1 MAELST
7 TSSLFPRETEHPSH
21 VPRETGT
28 SSIPYGEE
36 RPSSVLTTFY
46 SFKGGVGRTQ
56 SLYNVAA
63 RLTALRRKVLMV
75 DVDLEAPGLSITLDE
90 ERRRSKEG
98 FAEIGAA
105 LLKDLET
112 AFDEQED
119 LEYLQAL
126 KARYTARIQRALHE
140 LEPPMSPKNEDLE
153 ERLQREMDV
162 QIPAEG
168 SLSLL
173 SVGRVGTDYTQ
184 QVAQLPLAEAYD
196 DGLDPVNQA
205 VVKSLVENFQ
215 TPVDRDRLRTR
226 GHAFAAIF
234 RELLRS
240 ATVPNRR
247 DETFDHV
254 LIDSRSGLADVGGLC
269 LLGLAETR
277 VVLTGLNE
285 QNVTGTK
292 MVLDDIAEVDDD
304 ARKPSH
310 LITVFSPVPEGEV
323 DLLAKRLESA
333 KDTLGVS
340 DDQVRLLHYHPRI
353 ALEEKPFAEPAHE
366 YTRIYDEYE
375 DLTDHL
381 LALTRSDARSLVSDA
396 LERFREDDE
405 DDSNAEEKEGARY
418 LKLASELLPA
428 AFLDEDHVES
438 TLDGL
443 CTQTKRSGP
452 YKSDATALFD
462 LWVALA
468 PDEFRVL
475 GTTADFYSAVIR
487 EASSEN
493 AESILRRR
501 LELDE
506 RISNKISDDAQP
518 WYNWG
523 TNLSHL
529 AQLVQGNDPD
539 RAESLYREAF
549 EKFQEAVDI
558 KPDMQEAWYNWG
570 SNLGRLAHLLQGDD
584 RDRADSLYRKAFGKY
599 QKATDIKPED
609 HEAWCNWGVDL
620 IRLSRLLI
628 SQDQKEEAQNA
639 LSAAVDKL
647 HEALS
652 YEIHELNFFW
662 VVVALAERDEKD
674 DVETAADH
682 LTSLLE
688 ETPGYVVKFY
698 TEDAEAVRSHSE
710 LREILD
716 EYREQVDEDE
726 LDEAESPEELDA
738 PDLSE

>member
-1 MAELST
+1 MAELSS
-7 TSSLFPRETEHPSH
+7 TSSL
-21 VPRETGT
+21 VPRET
-28 SSIPYGEE
+28 E

-63 RLTALRRKVLMV
+63 RLTAVRRKVLMV

-98 FAEIGAA
+98 FAEIAAA
-105 LLKDLET
+105 LLDDLKT
-112 AFDEQED
+112 AFAEQED

-126 KARYTARIQRALHE
+126 KARYSARIQRALHE
-140 LEPPMSPKNEDLE
+140 LEPPMPPKNEDLA

-173 SVGRVGTDYTQ
+173 SVGRVGSDYTQ

-196 DGLDPVNQA
+196 DGLDAANQA
-205 VVKSLVENFQ
+205 VAKSLVEDFQ
-215 TPVDRDRLRTR
+215 TPVNRDRLHTR
-226 GHAFAAIF
+226 GHVFATLF
-234 RELLRS
+234 RELLRT
-240 ATVPNRR
+240 ATVPDRR

-292 MVLDDIAEVDDD
+292 MVLDDVAEMDED
-304 ARKPSH
+304 ARKSSH

-340 DDQVRLLHYHPRI
+340 DEQVRLLHYHPRI
-353 ALEEKPFAEPAHE
+353 ALEEKPFAQSFHE

-396 LERFREDDE
+396 LEQFREDDKSE
-405 DDSNAEEKEGARY
+405 NETDTKENRY
-418 LKLASELLPA
+418 EQLVSELIPA

-438 TLDGL
+438 TVDGL
-443 CTQTKRSGP
+443 CTQMRRSGP
-452 YKSDATALFD
+452 YELDATLLFN
-462 LWVALA
+462 LWVALS
-468 PDEFRVL
+468 PEEFRVL
-475 GTTADFYSAVIR
+475 GTTADFYTDVR
-487 EASSEN
+487 KEASSAEHIEN
-493 AESILRRR
+493 LLRRN
-501 LELDE
+501 LELSE
-506 RISNKISDDAQP
+506 RLIKKKPDRETT

-523 TNLSHL
+523 IDLAHL
-529 AQLVQGNDPD
+529 AQLVQDDEPD
-539 RAESLYREAF
+539 RAVSLYQKAF
-549 EKFQEAVDI
+549 EKYQKAVDI
-558 KPDMQEAWYNWG
+558 KPDKHEAWYNWG
-570 SNLGRLAHLLQGDD
+570 THLGNLAQLIQDD
-584 RDRADSLYRKAFGKY
+584 EPDRAVSLYQEAFDKY
-599 QKATDIKPED
+599 QEAVAIKPDD
-609 HEAWCNWGVDL
+609 HRIWANWGIFLV
-620 IRLSRLLI
+620 RLGQLLR
-628 SQDQKEEAQNA
+628 SQNQPQEAHQI
-639 LSAAVDKL
+639 LSDAVEKL

-652 YEIHELNFFW
+652 QGGDERNHFW
-662 VVVALAERDEKD
+662 LIIALAERDQD
-674 DVETAADH
+674 GDVETAADH

-688 ETPGYVVKFY
+688 ETPGFVSKFY
-698 TEDAEAVRSHSE
+698 DEDAEAVRAHPQ
-710 LREILD
+710 LREILG
-716 EYREQVDEDE
+716 EYREKVDEDE
-726 LDEAESPEELDA
+726 RDETDAPDELDA
-738 PDLSE
+738 SDLSE

>member
-1 MAELST
+1 MAEPSST
-7 TSSLFPRETEHPSH
+7 VSLAPRET
-21 VPRETGT
+21 
-28 SSIPYGEE
+28 E

-98 FAEIGAA
+98 VAEIATA
-105 LLKDLET
+105 LLEDLKT
-112 AFDEQED
+112 AFAEQED

-140 LEPPMSPKNEDLE
+140 LEPPMSPKNEDLA

-184 QVAQLPLAEAYD
+184 RVAHLPLAEAYD
-196 DGLDPVNQA
+196 DDLDAANRA
-205 VVKSLVENFQ
+205 VVNSLVEDFQ
-215 TPVDRDRLRTR
+215 TPLDRNRLRTR
-226 GHAFAAIF
+226 GHVFAVLF
-234 RELLRS
+234 RELLRT
-240 ATVPNRR
+240 ATAPNRE

-304 ARKPSH
+304 ARKSSH

-323 DLLAKRLESA
+323 DLLAERLESA

-353 ALEEKPFAEPAHE
+353 ALEEKPFAKPFHE

-381 LALTRSDARSLVSDA
+381 LALTGSDARSLVSDA
-396 LERFREDDE
+396 LDRFREEDE
-405 DDSNAEEKEGARY
+405 DPKDETSTEEKNRY
-418 LKLASELLPA
+418 EKLVDELIPA
-428 AFLDEDHVES
+428 AFLDEDRVES
-438 TLDGL
+438 VVDGL
-443 CTQTKRSGP
+443 CSQIRQSGP
-452 YKSDATALFD
+452 YEMSAVPLFD
-462 LWVALA
+462 LWVALS
-468 PDEFRVL
+468 PNEFRVSVSA
-475 GTTADFYSAVIR
+475 ADFYKEVSQEI
-487 EASSEN
+487 SSTEHAKSLLQRN
-493 AESILRRR
+493 IDLI
-501 LELDE
+501 E
-506 RISNKISDDAQP
+506 RVFEMKMEKNTT
-518 WYNWG
+518 WHNWG
-523 TNLSHL
+523 TDLARLSD
-529 AQLVQGNDPD
+529 LVDHADLD
-539 RAESLYREAF
+539 RADFVYQEALH
-549 EKFQEAVDI
+549 KFQEVAEVT
-558 KPDMQEAWYNWG
+558 PD
-570 SNLGRLAHLLQGDD
+570 
-584 RDRADSLYRKAFGKY
+584 
-599 QKATDIKPED
+599 KPETWD
-609 HEAWCNWGVDL
+609 NSEISEIFL
-620 IRLSRLLI
+620 IRRSRMLP
-628 SQDQKEEAQNA
+628 QNRNEEARRNLTSAIEKLRESRSTGGDPLPLFWLIIA
-639 LSAAVDKL
+639 LV
-647 HEALS
+647 
-652 YEIHELNFFW
+652 
-662 VVVALAERDEKD
+662 ERGADG
-674 DVETAADH
+674 DVEEAAELLDAA
-682 LTSLLE
+682 LE
-688 ETPGYVVKFY
+688 EAPEFVSWFDS
-698 TEDAEAVRSHSE
+698 EDAEAVRAHPE

-716 EYREQVDEDE
+716 EYRERVDEDE
-726 LDEAESPEELDA
+726 LEDVDNPDEVDPT
-738 PDLSE
+738 DLGE